1 MQNIK
6 HETKILLSNHL
17 EIIIGYVLFFG
28 SLLAIILPEMLIKFA
43 INVTADLFYWL

>member
-6 HETKILLSNHL
+6 HEAKILLSNHL
-17 EIIIGYVLFFG
+17 EIIIGYVLFLG

-43 INVTADLFYWL
+43 INVTADLFY